1 MMEMLTVNARGGKQH
16 AVEHR
21 CEALFPRS
29 ILAVARLR
37 HEGYTRHSYEDDNYL
52 AISCEEHVGR
62 ALRHLLLW
70 QAGVAEDGSVDEHL
84 VHACCRLM
92 MALEM
97 RLIQGETDRAAREPL
112 VHVYGQEIE

>member
-1 MMEMLTVNARGGKQH
+1 MVETMTVNEQNGKQH
-16 AVEHR
+16 AVAHR
-21 CEALFPRS
+21 CEALFPRA

-37 HEGYTRHSYEDDNYL
+37 HEGYTNHGYEDDNYL

-70 QAGVAEDGSVDEHL
+70 QAQDTEDGSVDEHL

-92 MALEM
+92 MALEITL
-97 RLIQGETDRAAREPL
+97 RRGETHGTATRQSLGCGAGEQP
-112 VHVYGQEIE
+112 